1 MDSSS
6 HTDILKIPSEF
17 PKFYNL
23 SIDESHVLGGI
34 GGKVML

>member
-6 HTDILKIPSEF
+6 HTNILKIHGRL

-34 GGKVML
+34 GGRIML